1 MSTLNSELTANPYQ
15 ADQKRNEVKAFTYD
29 RWMESVGIPIHRG
42 FFIEDLRTVELGWW
56 DERRCDAAFIQLT
69 GQEGITSAI
78 VMEIAPGKSLPPMKF
93 ALDELI
99 YVLQGY
105 GVSTVWSADGGPKK
119 TFEWQDRSLFHVA
132 SNSNLQ
138 LANMR
143 GDKPVRFFAIAICP
157 LPPPWSLNRNS
168 TLTTPIR
175 RPQLSPKKAKPTPKP
190 SWSKTAIQSLPG
202 AAVASTGTATF
213 SPTWRRG
220 TSSRPTRAAA

>member
-56 DERRCDAAFIQLT
+56 DERQCDAAFIQLT

-99 YVLQGY
+99 YVLQGHD
-105 GVSTVWSADGGPKK
+105 ANQPMQIAAFAK
-119 TFEWQDRSLFHVA
+119 RSD
-132 SNSNLQ
+132 N
-138 LANMR
+138 
-143 GDKPVRFFAIAICP
+143 
-157 LPPPWSLNRNS
+157 
-168 TLTTPIR
+168 
-175 RPQLSPKKAKPTPKP
+175 
-190 SWSKTAIQSLPG
+190 
-202 AAVASTGTATF
+202 
-213 SPTWRRG
+213 
-220 TSSRPTRAAA
+220 

>member
-56 DERRCDAAFIQLT
+56 DERQCDAAFIQLT

-99 YVLQGY
+99 YVLQGH
-105 GVSTVWSADGGPKK
+105 GVSTVWSADGAPKK

-143 GDKPVRFFAIAICP
+143 GDKPVRLLRYSYLP
-157 LPPPWSLNRNS
+157 LATSLITEPQFYFNN
-168 TLTTPIR
+168 PIR
-175 RPQLSPKKAKPTPKP
+175 RPLLSPKKAKPTPKP
-190 SWSKTAIQSLPG
+190 SLSKTATRSLPG
-202 AAVASTGTATF
+202 AAVGSTGTATF

-220 TSSRPTRAAA
+220 TSSRPTRAVA